1 MNLEST
7 DQTNSWWS
15 SSVKHQTD
23 CQCQQQH
30 TITTTDGNTVKNISV
45 YFRQTK
51 ISISHAL
58 TMLRTK
64 LHTHTHTHVTGA
76 VHGTQHKHDSD
87 RTARCGAANKLTQNS
102 TLCTH
107 MSFSRQMSTMSLAVC
122 LSNNSSSYS
131 FRYSNA
137 TKTTVIT
144 ISKTNTELNAS
155 TVPSHKRDN
164 RKTKQPRFTDNLS
177 FSPPSIFTETFWVT
191 VSGNVHRRMPCQ
203 CSINRQHKKF
213 YCRWWQQRC

>member
-64 LHTHTHTHVTGA
+64 LHTHTHTHTSLVQFTAHNTNTTATARQG
-76 VHGTQHKHDSD
+76 VVPQTSSHRTQHYVHTCHSVDKCQQCLLQSVFPT
-87 RTARCGAANKLTQNS
+87 TAAA
-102 TLCTH
+102 
-107 MSFSRQMSTMSLAVC
+107 
-122 LSNNSSSYS
+122 
-131 FRYSNA
+131 
-137 TKTTVIT
+137 
-144 ISKTNTELNAS
+144 
-155 TVPSHKRDN
+155 
-164 RKTKQPRFTDNLS
+164 
-177 FSPPSIFTETFWVT
+177 T
-191 VSGNVHRRMPCQ
+191 VSAIPMLLKQQLSPFQ
-203 CSINRQHKKF
+203 RQILN
-213 YCRWWQQRC
+213 